1 MARSNAIGKMRAIAE
16 DETDPKEV
24 LLKALGKHGTQ
35 VLHSQ
40 VLVAGY
46 VRPAKTKGG
55 IFLTDKVIEED
66 RYQGNIGMVI
76 ALGSGAF
83 VDDPVAKFH
92 GDKLEIGDWVMYV
105 PADGVALFINEVPC
119 RLFSDTRI
127 LMKVTNP
134 EIYY

>member
-1 MARSNAIGKMRAIAE
+1 MARSNAIGKMRQIAE

-24 LLKALGKHGTQ
+24 LLKALGKHGTT

-55 IFLTDKVIEED
+55 IWLTDKNIEED

-76 ALGSGAF
+76 GLGSGAF
-83 VDDPVAKFH
+83 VDDPVANFH
-92 GDKLEIGDWVMYV
+92 GDKLEIGDW
-105 PADGVALFINEVPC
+105 
-119 RLFSDTRI
+119 
-127 LMKVTNP
+127 
-134 EIYY
+134 